1 MTNEKIEIVAETE
14 ITGKETA
21 DNETEDSKSSVPEL
35 PDYDQ
40 ATENQTKNAEEV
52 AISEFRSETPAEI
65 FAASQSTA
73 DAMTWSSQSVT
84 NQPQNVQPI
93 VGEIQ

>member
-14 ITGKETA
+14 IAGKETA
-21 DNETEDSKSSVPEL
+21 NTEIADSKSSTPGL

-52 AISEFRSETPAEI
+52 AISEFRSETPTEL
-65 FAASQSTA
+65 FASAPSTA
-73 DAMTWSSQSVT
+73 ESSSQPVT
-84 NQPQNVQPI
+84 NQPQIVQPI